1 MCGMSVDLSQWPR
14 VIFNKNP
21 LKVVVLQVRFSPI
34 LALAQP
40 AGVAP
45 FQEAI
50 RERYPRAEAPA
61 QQVMLAFGPN
71 GPLPPTAQQGPW
83 RFLDDE
89 GWIVGLATDYVS
101 LEATSYERY
110 EEFEPR
116 VTHVLEAA
124 RDVLGLRERGR
135 LGLRYVNEIHH
146 PDARTIADW
155 RNLLNPELLG
165 VSGGKLLGPRVT
177 QTIQQI
183 DVRLDDGVL
192 TVRHGCTTSPDGP
205 APYAIDLDAHD
216 DDTRPF
222 AVDEIL
228 GRSASFRAWI
238 GGFFRNSLGK
248 DLYEFLEPRESEG

>member
-1 MCGMSVDLSQWPR
+1 MSLDLSQWPR
-14 VIFNKNP
+14 VIFYKNP
-21 LKVVVLQVRFSPI
+21 LKVVVIQVRFSPI

-50 RERYPRAEAPA
+50 REKYPRAEAPA
-61 QQVMLAFGPN
+61 QQVTFAIGPS
-71 GPLPPTAQQGPW
+71 GPLSPMGQQGPW
-83 RFLDDE
+83 RFLDDQ

-101 LEATSYERY
+101 LEATSYDRY
-110 EEFEPR
+110 EEFER
-116 VTHVLEAA
+116 RATEMLEAA
-124 RDVLGLRERGR
+124 RDVLRLPERGR

-146 PDARTIADW
+146 PDAVTIADW

-165 VSGGKLLGPRVT
+165 VSGGELLGSRVI

-192 TVRHGCTTSPDGP
+192 TVRHGCSTSPDGP
-205 APYAIDLDAHD
+205 SPYAIDLDAHD
-216 DDTRPF
+216 DETRPF
-222 AVDEIL
+222 AVDEIMA
-228 GRSASFRAWI
+228 RSGSFRAWI

-248 DLYEFLEPRESEG
+248 DLYEFLEPGESGD